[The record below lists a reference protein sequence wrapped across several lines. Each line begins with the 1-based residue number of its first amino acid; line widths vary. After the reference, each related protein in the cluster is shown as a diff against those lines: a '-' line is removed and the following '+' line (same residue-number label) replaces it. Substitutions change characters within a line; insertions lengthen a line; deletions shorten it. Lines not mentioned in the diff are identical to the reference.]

1 MRIATTI
8 ISLFLMMVVGLQSC
22 AVTFGGTLTSDESLS
37 GGGAI
42 GMFVAFLFLLGRA
55 FAMAFPIVSLSAF
68 VFSAVLVLAV
78 GVGSDFSDMSVWAFV
93 ALVLATMSFF
103 GMREKNKKAAESRAR
118 VE

>member
-8 ISLFLMMVVGLQSC
+8 ISLFLMTIVGFQSC
-22 AVTFGGTLTSDESLS
+22 AVAFGGTLASDESLS

-42 GMFVAFLFLLGRA
+42 GMFVAFLFLLGGA
-55 FAMAFPIVSLSAF
+55 FVISFPVVSLSAF
-68 VFSAVLVLAV
+68 VFAAVLALAV